1 MLFSLFIKR
10 KKNKL
15 IKKHIESF
23 QDSFTEEQKIPILA
37 SLFLIANSDD
47 EFHDSEKEF
56 LQKFSDAFGY
66 QITDEIMDK
75 YSQVDMDSLF
85 EELSKLSSSQ
95 KEWLVISVFGMIH
108 ADNMVLEEELLLAKK
123 FFTKMGYHWL
133 VLRISLKKEVICINI
148 LNILN

>member
-10 KKNKL
+10 KKNKI

-56 LQKFSDAFGY
+56 LQKFADAFGY

-75 YSQVDMDSLF
+75 YSQMDMNSLF
-85 EELSKLSSSQ
+85 EELSELSSSQ

-123 FFTKMGYHWL
+123 FFTRMG
-133 VLRISLKKEVICINI
+133 ISLVSIKNI
-148 LNILN
+148 IEKGGYL

>member
-1 MLFSLFIKR
+1 MLFSLFTKRER

-56 LQKFSDAFGY
+56 LQKFADAFGY

-75 YSQVDMDSLF
+75 YPQMDMNSLF
-85 EELSKLSSSQ
+85 EELSKLSLSQ
-95 KEWLVISVFGMIH
+95 KEWLVITIFGMIH
-108 ADNMVLEEELLLAKK
+108 ADNRVLEEELLLAKK
-123 FFTKMGYHWL
+123 FFTKMG
-133 VLRISLKKEVICINI
+133 ISLDSIKNIIKKGGY
-148 LNILN
+148 LY